1 MRMRNWG
8 KMLVRVGTVLLPLT
22 LAACQTLIQPHRGD
36 ECDPDCVPGR
46 CHDHVKVCKNPTM
59 QALGSDLERLEKHID
74 LFGSV
79 VPKVPDVWGQAR
91 LTQYREEFERVMQK
105 DLEKFDVNLQGSLA
119 RADQSFFQQ
128 SVALSAAVSGGVATR
143 RVPPGVRGTASAT
156 PVDTTQQVLLTPIEI
171 NETKL
176 PDLVK
181 DVEGKTDF
189 FKDASGSFVRPNFVG
204 FKEGAAGTPGTLN
217 IGIEPTLYLAQK
229 KRYLDFLNQLR
240 RENEGDDTADSP
252 GYSLNL
258 VRLPVSVLPGRRTDE
273 GHGAEVTFTIDP
285 ILGDDLLPMT
295 FRNLVINDL
304 LHQLGFP
311 LTQFLNDREV
321 AGAVLRPEV
330 GPVLPNLRTL
340 IASVTPV
347 VGKLNELILTAK
359 QTEDERPVFTYVE
372 SLKPLEKELLG
383 SYAILLPVADR
394 NVILYL
400 LRNSNPLLSAYKLGD
415 TPAVSVAEV
424 YDNLPPA
431 DRSKLKE
438 FAPEIVARAENR
450 NTGEEAKK
458 LAAAAARRPVVRNQ
472 PVPPS
477 ARQALDIIKSRVEI
491 PAVPYSP
498 GLVNKTGFPISQLID
513 VYGLEN
519 CFQIAYA
526 ANSALRESI
535 DRQRYAHLP
544 DIQAFLQQEAL
555 AAYRFLAEQECQV
568 LWQQFCTP
576 ELVSAVRTR
585 KVDRLQE
592 LRKCYVDNVAV
603 ITRGN
608 PHAPKNPL
616 VEEGQYGTTA
626 ALAWCILVDSALLT
640 DRLIRDMKET
650 ATSKQQS
657 VPGCDQW
664 LPYYHPCPPPEAREA
679 FNCYV
684 KLRWPIHVFALDP
697 ASQDQNLADSLLTR
711 RETQLALSMA
721 FTSGQINART
731 LTRYARRLEAQYD
744 TIALNR
750 TQVGFAHGENT
761 FGWRFYP
768 RFQTPDTEGN
778 LTTLFRDQL
787 VGGPSRNALLR
798 QRRLE
803 PGPRE
808 CVAVVMMPSFVPYM
822 TVDSVSNWF
831 GLANPKHKVLDQTQ
845 ALDLSQTVQTL
856 KRCGPNVGDAGC
868 YRDGEFGRLLRRAE
882 QLEARLPTQTMSV
895 PVPVLNTLGG
905 FEMFS
910 NGTTDLAP
918 ELYGWYG
925 APGVDARK
933 TTTLFLVGDHFSPL
947 RTRVIVG
954 NKEVPDVKKKMLS
967 RQVMQV
973 EVAADQVVL
982 VDRKDGN
989 KRYVQ
994 AHVAT
999 PYGVTREL
1007 VIPVVVSDAVT
1018 PDGYY
1023 LAGESRALVMTFDK
1037 TADKEKPTF
1046 TVSFG
1051 DVTSPPVTFRGV
1063 FASAALPKLA
1073 KVEFLFDN
1081 GLVVPVD
1088 TPPEPDANGNY
1099 VISVATLREKVAK
1112 PLVTAVFGTAPQDA
1126 TSDPAAKMP
1135 KRAVLRVTPVDATT
1149 QKGAPALVS
1158 GAIDVVFKPR

>member
-1 MRMRNWG
+1 MRNWG

-91 LTQYREEFERVMQK
+91 LTQSREEFERVMQK

-285 ILGDDLLPMT
+285 VLGDDLLPMT

-311 LTQFLNDREV
+311 LTQFLNNRED
-321 AGAVLRPEV
+321 AEAILRPEIGSILREPRFKAV
-330 GPVLPNLRTL
+330 LTDAPPLVERLNGVIRGTKNDDPCPVY
-340 IASVTPV
+340 
-347 VGKLNELILTAK
+347 
-359 QTEDERPVFTYVE
+359 TYVE
-372 SLKPLEKELLG
+372 SLTKEEEQLLRDF
-383 SYAILLPVADR
+383 AILSPAADR
-394 NVILYL
+394 NLILTL
-400 LRNSNPLLSAYKLGD
+400 LRDSKPGLAVCKLRDTKAAERKPKYDALLSADKIELM
-415 TPAVSVAEV
+415 A
-424 YDNLPPA
+424 
-431 DRSKLKE
+431 
-438 FAPEIVARAENR
+438 FAPEFVDAITSTDADKRDRVPQLADQK
-450 NTGEEAKK
+450 AKESAK
-458 LAAAAARRPVVRNQ
+458 GFRTVV
-472 PVPPS
+472 PVPPEE
-477 ARQALDIIKSRVEI
+477 RLKVIRSRIEI

-498 GLVNKTGFPISQLID
+498 GLVNKTGFPTSQLID
-513 VYGLEN
+513 VYGLEH
-519 CFQIAYA
+519 CFRIAIA

-544 DIQAFLQQEAL
+544 DIQGFLQQEAL
-555 AAYRFLAEQECQV
+555 AAYRFLAEPECQV
-568 LWQQFCTP
+568 LWQQFCTQ
-576 ELVSAVRTR
+576 EVVSAVRTR
-585 KVDRLQE
+585 KVDRLLE

-608 PHAPKNPL
+608 LHAQKNPV

-664 LPYYHPCPPPEAREA
+664 LPYYLPCPPPEAREA

-868 YRDGEFGRLLRRAE
+868 YRDGEFSRLLRRAE

-933 TTTLFLVGDHFSPL
+933 STTLFLVGDHFSPL

-954 NKEVPDVKKKMLS
+954 NKEVPDEKKKMLS

-973 EVAADQVVL
+973 EVSADQVVV

-1007 VIPVVVSDAVT
+1007 VIPVVVSDAAT

-1023 LAGESRALVMTFDK
+1023 LAGESRALVMTYDK
-1037 TADKEKPTF
+1037 TGDKPTF
-1046 TVSFG
+1046 TVSLG
-1051 DVTSPPVTFRGV
+1051 DVTSAPVAFRGV

-1081 GLVVPVD
+1081 GLVVSVD
-1088 TPPEPDANGNY
+1088 TPPEPDGNGNY
-1099 VISVATLREKVAK
+1099 VIPVATLREKVAK

-1126 TSDPAAKMP
+1126 TSDPAGKMP